1 MTDITAKLD
10 AIEAGLKGVTP
21 GPWNVEPRNRSKNF
35 SVAFRPELKVCQ
47 TFGDSV
53 AAEADAAHIARLD
66 PDTVRELVR
75 LARIGADAP
84 AIRAAALGCG
94 AGQFRIGDRVTKIKG
109 SQWTGRI
116 VGFYST
122 TLTPEGYAVE
132 SETEIG
138 SVQIY
143 PAAAIRALKDTP

>member
-1 MTDITAKLD
+1 MTDREKLIEAMARAMAEAHIRIVRRWDTSPAKIEETMPRAVDACWKDFSEAATAALS
-10 AIEAGLKGVTP
+10 AIEAMGATVVP
-21 GPWNVEPRNRSKNF
+21 VEATNTDK
-35 SVAFRPELKVCQ
+35 KK
-47 TFGDSV
+47 
-53 AAEADAAHIARLD
+53 
-66 PDTVRELVR
+66 
-75 LARIGADAP
+75 
-84 AIRAAALGCG
+84 
-94 AGQFRIGDRVTKIKG
+94 QFRIGDRVTKIKG

>member
-1 MTDITAKLD
+1 MTDNREKLIEAMARAMFD
-10 AIEAGLKGVTP
+10 KHQSRSNSPHPWEPVKYRKPWLEEAEAALSAIEAMGAVVVPVKAT
-21 GPWNVEPRNRSKNF
+21 
-35 SVAFRPELKVCQ
+35 
-47 TFGDSV
+47 
-53 AAEADAAHIARLD
+53 
-66 PDTVRELVR
+66 DT
-75 LARIGADAP
+75 DKK
-84 AIRAAALGCG
+84 
-94 AGQFRIGDRVTKIKG
+94 GQFRIGDRVTKIKG

-143 PAAAIRALKDTP
+143 PAAAISALKDTP